1 MMTEATLVPILLAAI
16 ASLSGVVGFL
26 YLQISRRLE
35 SCEADRE
42 KLWSEILKLGG
53 KKDVN

>member
-1 MMTEATLVPILLAAI
+1 MITDATLVPILLAAI

-35 SCEADRE
+35 SCESDRE
-42 KLWSEILKLGG
+42 KLWAEILRLGG
-53 KKDVN
+53 KKDEN